1 MKQAII
7 DIGSNSMR
15 LTVYEIKE
23 NTFKILFK
31 EKIMAGL
38 AGYVEQG
45 ALSVSGIECA
55 ASGLRTFKE
64 ILSLLEIENIAVFAT
79 ASLRNISNTEDALF
93 ILEKTSGYNIEVIS
107 GEEEALYGYV
117 GAMQELGLDKGAFI
131 DIGGASTEVA
141 VFEDK
146 QLLSA
151 ASFPLGALNLYK
163 DCVKKIM
170 PGENSIKKLQK
181 TIAERI
187 DTKKVASFGKQ
198 EKLVGVGGTA
208 RAILKIAQKYYQLP
222 CQSQNVTADELN
234 ELCELLIKGDK
245 KAIDL
250 VLKLEPD
257 RIHTIVPGALTLQY
271 ICRLLSIEE
280 LIVSKY
286 GVREGYL
293 CQKILHR

>member
-38 AGYVEQG
+38 AGYVEDG
-45 ALSVSGIECA
+45 ALSAQGIECA
-55 ASGLRTFKE
+55 ANALRTFKE

-79 ASLRNISNTEDALF
+79 ASLRNISNTADALF
-93 ILEKTSGYNIEVIS
+93 ILEKTSGYQIEVIS
-107 GEEEALYGYV
+107 GEEEATYGYI

-131 DIGGASTEVA
+131 DIGGASTEIA
-141 VFEDK
+141 VFADK
-146 QLLSA
+146 ELLSA
-151 ASFPLGALNLYK
+151 ASFPLGSLNLYK

-170 PGENSIKKLQK
+170 PGENSVKKLQK

-187 DTKKVASFGKQ
+187 DTKKIAAFGKQ

-222 CQSQNVTADELN
+222 CQNQSISGEELT
-234 ELCELLIKGDK
+234 ELCEHLAKGDK
-245 KAIDL
+245 EAIDL

-257 RIHTIVPGALTLQY
+257 RIHTIVPGALTLEY
-271 ICRLLSIEE
+271 ICRLFSAEE
-280 LIVSKY
+280 FIVSKY

-293 CQKILHR
+293 CQKLLRS